1 MRDIKMQYLA
11 AAAMAALL
19 GWGGTVAH
27 DAAAQKI
34 VCWKDKSGKTVGC
47 GDKVP
52 PEYQDNAS
60 RELDKRGVTRKTTES
75 AEEQAKRKAQ
85 EKVSEKDKA
94 ELAKKAAEQKRLDSA
109 LVNTY
114 SNEKEIDL
122 RRDRDL
128 ATTDSQITQMKV
140 MHKNASDRQ
149 KEIKGRIEAS
159 TKGGK
164 PATDAQKED
173 LARAESDQR
182 KAEQSIADKEKEK
195 VEIRKRYAD
204 MRARYTELKGGGSS
218 AAPAPAPAPAPAAAA
233 KKK

>member
-1 MRDIKMQYLA
+1 MRDIKVRYL

-19 GWGGTVAH
+19 GWGGSVAH

-52 PEYQDNAS
+52 PEYQDNAT

-75 AEEQAKRKAQ
+75 AEEQAKRKAK
-85 EKVSEKDKA
+85 EKEAEKNKA
-94 ELAKKAAEQKRLDSA
+94 ELAKKAAEQKRQDSA
-109 LVNTY
+109 LINTY

-128 ATTDSQITQMKV
+128 ATIDGQIAQMKGLL
-140 MHKNASDRQ
+140 KNAIDRE
-149 KEIKGRIEAS
+149 KESQGRVDAAKK
-159 TKGGK
+159 TGK

-173 LARAESDQR
+173 LARAEADKR
-182 KAEQSIADKEKEK
+182 KAEQSVADKEKEREEK
-195 VEIRKRYAD
+195 RKYYAGQK
-204 MRARYTELKGGGSS
+204 ARYIELRGGPS
-218 AAPAPAPAPAPAAAA
+218 PTAAAVPA
-233 KKK
+233 KK

>member
-1 MRDIKMQYLA
+1 MRDIRGIFWMA
-11 AAAMAALL
+11 AAAVALL
-19 GWGGTVAH
+19 GLGGIAQ

-60 RELDKRGVTRKTTES
+60 KELDRRGVTRKTNES
-75 AEEQAKRKAQ
+75 AEEQAKRLAR
-85 EKVSEKDKA
+85 EKEADKVKA
-94 ELAKKAAEQKRLDSA
+94 EQNKKAAEQKRLDSA

-128 ATTDSQITQMKV
+128 ATIDGQITQLKV
-140 MHKNASDRQ
+140 MHKNATDRQ
-149 KEIKGRIEAS
+149 KEVKGRINVT

-164 PATDAQKED
+164 QPSDAQKDE

-182 KAEQSIADKEKEK
+182 KADESIADKEKEK
-195 VEIRKRYAD
+195 EEIRARYAA

-218 AAPAPAPAPAPAAAA
+218 APAPAPAPTA
-233 KKK
+233 KK